1 MIAAAP
7 SSYPWALRHKRWLI
21 PIAATG
27 MALTAS
33 PVYAMHIAEGFLPP
47 VWCLVWFIAA
57 APFVVLG
64 LRSVSRQVARSP
76 QSKLTLGM
84 SGAFSFVLSAIKIP
98 SVTGSCS
105 HPTGVALGAILFG
118 PTAMA
123 VLGTI
128 VLLFQAIILAHG
140 GLTTLGA
147 NVFSMAVVGPLVAFA
162 VFRGTRG
169 AGLALSWAVFL
180 AAMLS
185 DLATYLT
192 TSVQMALAFPAPEG
206 GVLES
211 FVKFVSIFAITQIPL
226 AISEGILTVIVF
238 NLLQQYSRDVLVE
251 QGVVGEVESLPMGAI
266 PAAAGARA

>member
-1 MIAAAP
+1 MNRHW
-7 SSYPWALRHKRWLI
+7 SYRHRRWLI
-21 PIAATG
+21 PCVGLSYAVIAQPAF
-27 MALTAS
+27 
-33 PVYAMHIAEGFLPP
+33 AMHIAEGFLPP
-47 VWCLVWFIAA
+47 MWAAIWFVLA

-64 LRSVSRQVARSP
+64 MRSVAKQVAASP
-76 QSKLTLGM
+76 QSKITLGM

-147 NVFSMAVVGPLVAFA
+147 NVFSMAVVGPLVAYGLFKA
-162 VFRGTRG
+162 FRGLG
-169 AGLALSWAVFL
+169 LSWSVFL
-180 AAMLS
+180 AAAIA
-185 DLATYLT
+185 DLATYLV

-206 GVLES
+206 GVIES
-211 FVKFVSIFAITQIPL
+211 FVKFISIFAITQIPL

-238 NLLQQYSRDVLVE
+238 NLLSQYSREVLVE
-251 QGVVGEVESLPMGAI
+251 QGIVDTSPAPVAV
-266 PAAAGARA
+266 AAARA